1 VVGGTLIRDLRREDA
16 PAVARLELALV
27 PDQVLTP
34 ELVWQRASRQVER
47 EQLRVWVAELDGEV
61 VAYAHASFEWAAPTP
76 GRGRFWVG
84 VAREQRGRGIGSALY
99 DEAMEHLRSHG
110 AWRALSWVDGDP
122 NGTRFLERRG
132 FAQSKV
138 DRVSALDLADAELPE
153 PRVPEGYRLASL
165 NEAREQD
172 LYEIC
177 IAGEI
182 DTPGEEPETELAF
195 EEWLQGNYGSPA
207 LTSEGSFVALSGER
221 AVSLAF
227 LTIDPE
233 RRIAY
238 NQMTATLPE
247 FRRRGLALAV
257 KLTAARWATEMGY
270 ERIVTENE
278 STNAG
283 MLAINEQLGY
293 RPLYDQVSY
302 VCQWERPPGKG
313 G

>member
-1 VVGGTLIRDLRREDA
+1 
-16 PAVARLELALV
+16 
-27 PDQVLTP
+27 
-34 ELVWQRASRQVER
+34 
-47 EQLRVWVAELDGEV
+47 
-61 VAYAHASFEWAAPTP
+61 
-76 GRGRFWVG
+76 
-84 VAREQRGRGIGSALY
+84 
-99 DEAMEHLRSHG
+99 
-110 AWRALSWVDGDP
+110 
-122 NGTRFLERRG
+122 
-132 FAQSKV
+132 
-138 DRVSALDLADAELPE
+138 
-153 PRVPEGYRLASL
+153 
-165 NEAREQD
+165 QD

-177 IAGEI
+177 VASEI

-278 STNAG
+278 STN
-283 MLAINEQLGY
+283 
-293 RPLYDQVSY
+293 
-302 VCQWERPPGKG
+302 
-313 G
+313 